1 MPTGSGAIV
10 VHRMLEKQLRDY
22 AVVPYNPS
30 LTYVPPALRW
40 FVPKPGADIVHTTP
54 DHAVFFKRQGV
65 PLVTTFHN
73 VVIDDFMSTYSSPA
87 QRLHYRTDLRY
98 FLSRAVQI
106 SDRITAVSQFTADL
120 ARRELSC
127 DRPIDV
133 IPNGIDTDFF
143 HPAAKRREDGRLTI
157 LFSGNPSLR
166 KGAQWLPDIAS
177 RLKDTVKI
185 VCACGRRGGLTKDL
199 EAAGIEIL
207 GRVPYAAM
215 PDLYRSVDALLLPTV
230 REGDSLAVLEA
241 MSSGLPVIASDCSS
255 LPERVAHGEG
265 GYLCAIG
272 DVEEFVRAIERLLDP
287 QVRRLMGDLNR
298 SRATTEFSL
307 GRMTARYEEL
317 FASL

>member
-1 MPTGSGAIV
+1 MPSGSGAIV
-10 VHRMLEKQLRDY
+10 VHRMLEQQLRNY
-22 AVVPYNPS
+22 AVVPYNPA

-54 DHAVFFKRQGV
+54 DHAVFFKRQEV

-73 VVIDDFMSTYSSPA
+73 VVIDKFMSPYSSFA

-98 FLSRAVQI
+98 FLARAVRI

-120 ARRELSC
+120 ARRELKC
-127 DRPIDV
+127 DRPIEV

-143 HPAAKRREDGRLTI
+143 HPATDHREGGRLKL

-166 KGAQWLPDIAS
+166 KGAQWLPEIALK
-177 RLKDTVKI
+177 LKDTVKI
-185 VCACGRRGGLTKDL
+185 VCACGLRGGWTKNL
-199 EAAGIEIL
+199 QAAGIEIL
-207 GRVPYAAM
+207 GRVPYTAM

-241 MSSGLPVIASDCSS
+241 MSSGIPVIASDCSS
-255 LPERVAHGEG
+255 LPERVAQGEG
-265 GYLCAIG
+265 GYLCDIG
-272 DVEEFVRAIERLLDP
+272 DIDGFVRAVERLLDP
-287 QVRRLMGDLNR
+287 QVRRLMGEFNR
-298 SRATTEFSL
+298 SRATTDFSL
-307 GRMTARYEEL
+307 RQMTGRYEDL